1 MLGNVE
7 FQSEIDS
14 GTSTPKLD
22 TFQTTISNSNTIT
35 DCSLT
40 ITSGKVFICCTFCD
54 FCLFL

>member
-1 MLGNVE
+1 MLANVE

-14 GTSTPKLD
+14 GTSTPRLD

-40 ITSGKVFICCTFCD
+40 ITSGKVFY
-54 FCLFL
+54 LLYFL

>member
-22 TFQTTISNSNTIT
+22 PFQSTQSNSNTII
-35 DCSLT
+35 DSSLT
-40 ITSGKVFICCTFCD
+40 ITPGKMSY
-54 FCLFL
+54 LLYFL